1 LEKIRI
7 ITEIVD
13 FETNAAQKINLQQFD
28 LQNLDFFDN
37 LLWTFQP
44 QINILLGKNGY
55 GKTYLLRLL
64 IALLQKDDNIS
75 SEFFKDTKSNSFVR
89 CNLER
94 NNVAKVIHRT
104 KTVFKESIGK
114 VPVLAIPDM
123 RFVDKSKTTI
133 GLVDLEEYKGDL
145 REYGAYHYL
154 YEKSYDELI
163 QNFLY
168 ELCIIYM
175 DQGKSF
181 KSPIFDLL
189 NEVVRELTD
198 KEFKFDNI
206 VAIGSAKFEIKVITE
221 GNEKNPLPIQK
232 ASQGTLSILSIF
244 GLIYYYLYP
253 LTFFNLIC

>member
-1 LEKIRI
+1 LDKIRL
-7 ITEIVD
+7 ITEIID
-13 FETNAAQKINLQQFD
+13 FERNAAQKINLQQLK

-37 LLWTFQP
+37 LFWTFQP

-64 IALLQKDDNIS
+64 ISLLQKDDNIS
-75 SEFFKDTKSNSFVR
+75 SEFFTGSKSKSFVR

-94 NNVAKVIHRT
+94 NNDAKVIHRT
-104 KTVFKESIGK
+104 KTVFEESIGK

-123 RFVDKSKTTI
+123 RFVDKSKSTI
-133 GLVDLEEYKGDL
+133 SFVEMGENKGDL

-154 YEKSYDELI
+154 YEESYDLLI

-181 KSPIFDLL
+181 ESPIFDLL
-189 NEVVRELTD
+189 TEVVRELTD
-198 KEFKFDNI
+198 KEFEFDEI
-206 VAIGSAKFEIKVITE
+206 VAIGDAKFEIKVITE
-221 GNEKNPLPIQK
+221 GKKPRKEHYRFCLF
-232 ASQGTLSILSIF
+232 SD
-244 GLIYYYLYP
+244 
-253 LTFFNLIC
+253 